1 MSWNT
6 LRGQITDLLDN
17 NTNLVEVSGTPKLEF
32 SGYPSAYVIPSDHE
46 SDYET
51 TTENQRF
58 YNFIIRVF
66 YETAQ
71 TGLGE
76 AINRLEGVV
85 DEIIDAFDQEDKKKT
100 GQTIGQNLPAN
111 YIYLSVEA
119 IPSAWGELPA
129 EKLITAEIR
138 VRIRVSYDAS

>member
-1 MSWNT
+1 MSWGT
-6 LRGQITDLLDN
+6 LRGQISDLLDN
-17 NTNLVEVSGTPKLEF
+17 NTSLVEVSSTPKLQF

-51 TTENQRF
+51 TIENQRF
-58 YNFIIRVF
+58 YNYIIRVF

-76 AINRLEGVV
+76 AINRLEDVA
-85 DEIIDAFDQEDKKKT
+85 DEIINTFDQEDKKRT
-100 GQTIGQNLPAN
+100 DRTIGVNMPADHT
-111 YIYLSVEA
+111 YLSVEA
-119 IPSAWGELPA
+119 IPSAWAELPT
-129 EKLITAEIR
+129 EKLIMTEIR